1 MGSDSGNLVHWWLFR
16 IGALPVDFWLFFSP
30 ENWMWNSS
38 QTKGMEH
45 DIGLASATL
54 WLYVDFH
61 MRTLWQSS
69 MVLDYIHPH
78 FGSTPTLGRG
88 SSPSCCGS
96 PDMGLDQYGWFQP
109 DADSDPKMSSS
120 PATYFFWTVNSR
132 DFSVFQAPKRKSPRG
147 VIMDMEGQTHVQ
159 QENTCTINHNHIII
173 YTGIHVYVYIY
184 KISGNY
190 CP

>member
-61 MRTLWQSS
+61 MRTLWHSS
-69 MVLDYIHPH
+69 MVLDYIYPH

-96 PDMGLDQYGWFQP
+96 PDMLIQIRRRHP
-109 DADSDPKMSSS
+109 VRPHI
-120 PATYFFWTVNSR
+120 FFWTVNSR

-173 YTGIHVYVYIY
+173 YAGIHVYVYIY